1 MPPNEQYTDFGNLL
15 DKTSIVEY
23 IEKNWAPLKKS
34 GSNFLTR
41 CPFHDDT
48 NPSMS
53 VNDSKG
59 LYHCFSCKA
68 GGNLITFVKEFKNL
82 NSSEAID
89 EICDF
94 FNIKIKISKTNFKE
108 DLSFKNELYKIN
120 EHISKLYNEFLLKSK
135 NSKDALAYLKER
147 GFDKKDILE
156 NDLGFSP
163 NKWDFLVS
171 FLNKNEKHME
181 MAIKLGL
188 IVKKEKERK
197 LYDFFRNRIMFPI
210 KNRQNQVLGFAGR
223 SITDEP
229 PKYINSHESEIF
241 SKRKVLYGI
250 DKFSNLKRGKSN
262 YIFIVEGYTDVMMM
276 NKYNLYNVVATMG
289 TALTIEHANEI
300 KKYSN
305 KVILCFDS
313 DDAGINASFKNIE
326 PLYQLGIEV
335 YMLRLEDNHDPCSFI
350 EKFSTK
356 VFLDKA
362 RKSTLIIDEYI
373 NFLKK
378 QFMDKDIS
386 INELINDFV
395 SKIKYMK
402 DRIQADI
409 SINKFVSTFG
419 ISKIEFEKIFYKQ
432 VPSSASENEESKKNN
447 LTPDDI
453 ILKILIE
460 NPRLREKELLYNL
473 TLLFKSDD
481 FISTLQ
487 FIDKN
492 LKLEASELINNTD
505 NEELRNYITSLLFN
519 AYKIGDTDSI
529 NMQIINDCIKKNKI
543 DTIKNKKRKISL
555 KLNNNEQLETEEEK
569 QLLRE
574 LQVLIEEEK
583 KLKK

>member
-188 IVKKEKERK
+188 IVKKEKEGK

-432 VPSSASENEESKKNN
+432 VPSSASENEESKR
-447 LTPDDI
+447 I
-453 ILKILIE
+453 I
-460 NPRLREKELLYNL
+460 
-473 TLLFKSDD
+473 
-481 FISTLQ
+481 
-487 FIDKN
+487 
-492 LKLEASELINNTD
+492 
-505 NEELRNYITSLLFN
+505 
-519 AYKIGDTDSI
+519 
-529 NMQIINDCIKKNKI
+529 
-543 DTIKNKKRKISL
+543 
-555 KLNNNEQLETEEEK
+555 
-569 QLLRE
+569 
-574 LQVLIEEEK
+574 
-583 KLKK
+583 

>member
-108 DLSFKNELYKIN
+108 DLSFKNDLYKIN

-156 NDLGFSP
+156 NNLGFSP

-432 VPSSASENEESKKNN
+432 VPSSPSENEESKKNN

-481 FISTLQ
+481 FIRTLE

-569 QLLRE
+569 QLLSE